1 METSPDA
8 HRSLLRKEEDVQF
21 PHSFTPEC
29 YGWRRLL
36 RHTQSSTFTPTW
48 KHALS
53 FRPEAQPITEENREW
68 TWSAENRDG
77 DLRFSCQSE
86 ATSQWTWAPF
96 LVHLP
101 SVQFFGS
108 SQKQRPL
115 GQRWGVL
122 PILPPRNVTYKE
134 TADNPS
140 PVRVCHGPPGLLCV
154 AAISLSVWIC
164 SVFVFVSLTRPA
176 GSRIQDLHPPPL
188 TVQVNQLPS
197 VSLLS
202 CCCLKDYSFVI
213 SSVQQP
219 WCCFPAERERERQL
233 WISAGRSVSR
243 LRDDLKPSPQWHLL
257 DNLAITIG
265 VNGALALS
273 EYLVTWGLGFS
284 SPFKRLKRSSVMW
297 KPGFQHPVTPV
308 YLLYLFDRLTL

>member
-1 METSPDA
+1 MNLISWEQWFEVQLSEWVDLSPFPCASPISSVLWVLTKAKTSRAKVFFLFFLPA
-8 HRSLLRKEEDVQF
+8 TWHTKKQQTILRL
-21 PHSFTPEC
+21 
-29 YGWRRLL
+29 Y
-36 RHTQSSTFTPTW
+36 
-48 KHALS
+48 
-53 FRPEAQPITEENREW
+53 
-68 TWSAENRDG
+68 
-77 DLRFSCQSE
+77 
-86 ATSQWTWAPF
+86 
-96 LVHLP
+96 
-101 SVQFFGS
+101 
-108 SQKQRPL
+108 
-115 GQRWGVL
+115 
-122 PILPPRNVTYKE
+122 
-134 TADNPS
+134 
-140 PVRVCHGPPGLLCV
+140 VCHGPPGLLCV

-257 DNLAITIG
+257 DNLAITLG

-308 YLLYLFDRLTL
+308 YLLYLFDHVTL